1 MKYGE
6 FMDGQDGYWYGISN
20 EPNAGGNA
28 TLAWVKIN
36 KKEFSITEGEWTL
49 SNAKT
54 MDVGKRE
61 KGSYPQRYVKCCV
74 RNGFLYVMAYDKKGI
89 YRINLSNQSDVS
101 LINLEFTSKWEPLC
115 DSGSCEVYMT
125 LIGDIIVGGDFQ
137 VLANDTVIH
146 TAGDVKLEDAATPL
160 FRYKEFLVGW
170 GGSRRIRL

>member
-1 MKYGE
+1 MGSYTKYGE
-6 FMDGQDGYWYGISN
+6 FMDGQDSYWYGISN

-74 RNGFLYVMAYDKKGI
+74 RNGFLYVMAYD
-89 YRINLSNQSDVS
+89 
-101 LINLEFTSKWEPLC
+101 
-115 DSGSCEVYMT
+115 
-125 LIGDIIVGGDFQ
+125 
-137 VLANDTVIH
+137 TVIH